1 MISLDDKIR
10 ELSAND
16 KRKPSKQPTQLLDW
30 LWLGDQ
36 NNSFNACKYE
46 FTHVI
51 SCINNN
57 ELELIKQCWDMHNYH
72 PKLLHVNVEDTPIT
86 DITTH
91 FINVL
96 DWLLTEAKQCKPFK
110 CLIHCQAG
118 VNRSA
123 SLALMLYCSETNIT
137 PADAANIMWTKR
149 PGILS
154 NSSFRKQIDM
164 YFHNK

>member
-1 MISLDDKIR
+1 MSSLDDKIR
-10 ELSAND
+10 ELSTND

-36 NNSFNACKYE
+36 NNSFNAYKYE

-51 SCINNN
+51 SCVNTSEF
-57 ELELIKQCWDMHNYH
+57 ELVNKCWNMHNYH
-72 PKLLHVNVEDTPIT
+72 PKSLHINVEDTPIT
-86 DITTH
+86 DITAYY
-91 FINVL
+91 INIR
-96 DWLLTEAKQCKPFK
+96 DWLFKEAMHSNPFK

-123 SLALMLYCSETNIT
+123 SLAVMLYCNETNKR
-137 PADAANIMWTKR
+137 PAEAVDIIWNKR
-149 PGILS
+149 PGILT

-164 YFHNK
+164 YFQTA